1 MDNLL
6 KQSNNKLKLWC
17 KNMTDCERRNF
28 ALSKI
33 DGPIDAFAGK
43 NSEVIS
49 DFLNLTLMYE

>member
-1 MDNLL
+1 MQEYDR
-6 KQSNNKLKLWC
+6 
-17 KNMTDCERRNF
+17 DCERRNF

>member
-1 MDNLL
+1 MQEYDR
-6 KQSNNKLKLWC
+6 
-17 KNMTDCERRNF
+17 DCERQNF

-33 DGPIDAFAGK
+33 DGPIDAFVGK